1 MSASLTP
8 ASPSVNSR
16 RRSAIIL
23 FATLTALPR
32 AGSADEL
39 DRSFRAALVPQ
50 LSIGAAAER
59 LPTGWIALAYARL
72 SWPLEGLRH
81 DAALLASARRT
92 DRRRQHVDERMAEL
106 RRRREALRLQA
117 RDAEGQLELEETLAE
132 LDAIEVQP

>member
-1 MSASLTP
+1 MPAFLTP

-50 LSIGAAAER
+50 LSFGGAAER
-59 LPTGWIALAYARL
+59 RPTGWAGLVYARL

-81 DAALLASARRT
+81 APAQLASARRT
-92 DRRRQHVDERMAEL
+92 ERRRQHVDERMAEL

-117 RDAEGQLELEETLAE
+117 RDAERQLELEETQAE
-132 LDAIEVQP
+132 LDALERP